1 MKRIAILIALAMVSS
16 YIYGRV
22 NSVWINT
29 DIPRIFNDEDVD
41 SIEYVM
47 NAKGGYEQHLYS
59 GDSVYVTQLTNDLVV
74 TFDKHG
80 VNTEKEVDM
89 GLPSGTI
96 WAGYNIGASSPEEYG
111 DYYCYGDTIARNIS
125 GDESFPFSLDD
136 FRRINDGDPIEGTQ
150 YDVATHEWGEDWC
163 TPGYVYLFELF
174 RESGDIDYWYYGDDG
189 PRSERCADPS
199 LAIFRGQTGLI
210 ITSSINGNRL
220 FLPAA
225 GAIER
230 YYEDKP
236 YPDNKLLGIRLR
248 DKDIVG
254 LYLLSQWG
262 TVMNQKF
269 YPLVIEFNYKED
281 YILKMGKFS
290 HDAGQVRAVKPK
302 PGGKFEFESYDL
314 ERETWKK

>member
-125 GDESFPFSLDD
+125 GDASFPISLDD
-136 FRRINDGDPIEGTQ
+136 FERINIDCNIEGTQ
-150 YDVATHEWGEDWC
+150 YDVATHEWGEDWRM
-163 TPGYVYLFELF
+163 PRYEYLFELF
-174 RESGDIDYWYYGDDG
+174 RVAGDISYWYYETNPD
-189 PRSERCADPS
+189 RCADPS
-199 LAIFRGQTGLI
+199 LAVFRGQTGLI
-210 ITSSINGNRL
+210 ITSRINGNRL

-225 GAIER
+225 GAFEV

-236 YPDNKLLGIRLR
+236 YPDNKSLGIRLI

-254 LYLLSQWG
+254 LYILSQWG
-262 TVMNQKF
+262 SIMNQVF
-269 YPLVIEFNYKED
+269 MPYMIEFNYGGG
-281 YILKMGKFS
+281 YLLKMGKICNN
-290 HDAGQVRAVKPK
+290 AGQVRAIKPK
-302 PGGKFEFESYDL
+302 PGGKFEFKSYDL
-314 ERETWKK
+314 EREIWKK